1 MLSYKGQGVTET
13 VSNIP
18 EKPLGYRF
26 IKRLFDI
33 VFSALAIIIGI
44 IPTIILCILVIIDT
58 KGAPFFLQD
67 RVGKNGRDFKIV
79 KFRTMVA
86 DAEDFDKYFNEEQLT
101 IWELEHKLED
111 DPRVTKVGRFLRKY
125 SIDEMPNFLNV
136 FIGQMSVVG
145 PRAITREELEF
156 FGDDA
161 DLMLSVPAGVTGW
174 WQVSSRNDATFESGE
189 RQELELYYARNASLA
204 LDAKI
209 FIKTFSSVFGGTGI

>member
-1 MLSYKGQGVTET
+1 MAET

-18 EKPLGYRF
+18 EKPLGYRC

-44 IPTIILCILVIIDT
+44 IPTIILCIFVTIDT

-111 DPRVTKVGRFLRKY
+111 DPRITKVGRFLRKY

>member
-1 MLSYKGQGVTET
+1 MTET

-44 IPTIILCILVIIDT
+44 IPTIILCILVAVDT

-101 IWELEHKLED
+101 IWELEHKLDD
-111 DPRVTKVGRFLRKY
+111 DPRVTKIGRFLRKY